1 MQRPSKVTPTK
12 IPSLG
17 VIVRL
22 VSFTAN
28 LREELRAGCD
38 WRNGLRHDIVKP
50 FSAWLPS
57 SLGRNT
63 PATKGRRRLRRWG
76 VPRGRSRR
84 WNRGAAVTCRG
95 YNQHRNVKSGEKN
108 VEIQD
113 SDAKRREFHGCR
125 RGLLPG
131 ARSARPD
138 RRRDRRGAGQ

>member
-76 VPRGRSRR
+76 CREADQGAGIG
-84 WNRGAAVTCRG
+84 GAAVTCRG
-95 YNQHRNVKSGEKN
+95 YNQHRNVKSGEF
-108 VEIQD
+108 
-113 SDAKRREFHGCR
+113 RGGG
-125 RGLLPG
+125 RGLRPG
-131 ARSARPD
+131 ARSARAD
-138 RRRDRRGAGQ
+138 RRRDRGGAGQ